1 MEDPDSEAQM
11 ALLMD
16 VIRSIRNLRG
26 ELGLP
31 PGKPA
36 RCVVVAGDAARLLLE
51 RYSSYVTLLAV
62 AQPLEFAGPEQPKP
76 KQALSSVVHGVEVYI
91 PLAGLVDLDKE
102 IARLEKDDRCGIQGI
117 GAGAGQA
124 GQRELPGQGAA

>member
-1 MEDPDSEAQM
+1 MIAPWPKRRPELEDPDSEAQM

-36 RCVVVAGDAARLLLE
+36 RCVVVAGDAPPGCSWSA
-51 RYSSYVTLLAV
+51 
-62 AQPLEFAGPEQPKP
+62 
-76 KQALSSVVHGVEVYI
+76 I
-91 PLAGLVDLDKE
+91 PLMLPCWLSPSPWSSP
-102 IARLEKDDRCGIQGI
+102 ARSSLNRN
-117 GAGAGQA
+117 
-124 GQRELPGQGAA
+124 RL